1 MLKAVFVLKMFK
13 FLPELFGQVGKRLGK
28 SAKVNFKIYDVTTW
42 QKNNYNTHTAQ
53 YSRSKGKQAMK
64 FGQLTEYNIKNICL
78 EKSNT
83 KCGGEASPRPVHKNQ
98 N

>member
-42 QKNNYNTHTAQ
+42 
-53 YSRSKGKQAMK
+53 
-64 FGQLTEYNIKNICL
+64 
-78 EKSNT
+78 
-83 KCGGEASPRPVHKNQ
+83 
-98 N
+98 